1 MTPEPARRRYGLALL
16 PIVIFA
22 GLALVFWKG
31 LSGDPSN
38 LPSALIGKPVPE
50 FALPA
55 IENSNIPGLTSG
67 DLKSGKIFV
76 VNIWAS
82 WCGPCRL
89 EHPVL
94 LELSKREDIRLVGI
108 NNKDKAENARRFLG
122 TLGQPYAAI
131 GADIDGRTTI
141 DWGSYGVPETFII
154 DGKGIIRFKW
164 IGPLSPEIMTG
175 VFANEIEKAKQLV
188 PVN

>member
-1 MTPEPARRRYGLALL
+1 MTPEPARRRLGFALL
-16 PIVIFA
+16 PIVIFT
-22 GLALVFWKG
+22 GLVLVFLKG

-38 LPSALIGKPVPE
+38 LPSALIGKPAPE

-55 IENSNIPGLTSG
+55 IEGSNIPGFTSA
-67 DLKSGKIFV
+67 DLKSGTVSI

-94 LELSKREDIRLVGI
+94 LELSKRADIRLYGI
-108 NNKDKAENARRFLG
+108 NNKDNAENARRFLG

-131 GADIDGRTTI
+131 GADSDGRTTI
-141 DWGSYGVPETFII
+141 DWGSYGVPETFIV

-164 IGPLSPEIMTG
+164 IGPISPEIMTK
-175 VFANEIEKAKQLV
+175 VFTGEIEKAKL
-188 PVN
+188 PAL

>member
-1 MTPEPARRRYGLALL
+1 MAFL

-31 LSGDPSN
+31 LFGDPTN
-38 LPSALIGKPVPE
+38 LPSALIGKPVPD
-50 FALPA
+50 FALSA
-55 IENSNIPGLTSG
+55 IEGSNIPGLTYA
-67 DLKSGKIFV
+67 DLKSGNVSI

-89 EHPVL
+89 EHPIL
-94 LELSKREDIRLVGI
+94 MELSKRTDLRLVGI

-131 GADIDGRTTI
+131 GADTDGRTTI
-141 DWGSYGVPETFII
+141 DWGSYGVPETFIV

-164 IGPLSPEIMTG
+164 IGPLSAEIMTKI
-175 VFANEIEKAKQLV
+175 FTDEIEKAKL
-188 PVN
+188 PTL